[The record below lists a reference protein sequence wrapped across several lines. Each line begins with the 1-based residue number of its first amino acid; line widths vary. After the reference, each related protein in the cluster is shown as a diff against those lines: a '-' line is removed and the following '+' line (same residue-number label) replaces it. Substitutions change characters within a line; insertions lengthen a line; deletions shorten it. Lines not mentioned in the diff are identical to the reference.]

1 MKSNIIV
8 AVTLNISNIVDREVS
23 NIYVV
28 SGKKQLQDMLS
39 FWLLLLLFDKMAGII
54 TLVGRKWT

>member
-39 FWLLLLLFDKMAGII
+39 F
-54 TLVGRKWT
+54 